1 MGAVEHRT
9 VCNRDCPDACGL
21 IATVED
27 GKLVAL
33 GGDPAHP
40 VTKGFLCYRTSRFP
54 EMQNGPLRLT
64 EPLLRRNGVL
74 APATWEEA
82 LGFVADRLLA
92 IRKESGPA
100 AILHYRSGGSLGIV
114 KSVVDLFFEAL
125 GPVSVKRGDIC
136 SGAGDAAQVI
146 DFGREEAHDVFD
158 VANARN
164 VILWGKNP
172 AVSNVHVQ
180 PVLREAKRKG
190 ARVLLV
196 DPIRHKSEK
205 LADRVILPRPGG
217 DFDLAMGVAARLF
230 EAGGI
235 DSAAPSYCDHFDE
248 FRALALSRTAAA
260 WAGAAGVAPDDVE
273 ALAAA
278 LAARPCSIQV
288 GWGMGRRMN
297 GAGIVRALDALG
309 AVTGNLGIPG
319 GGVFF
324 STVRRAPFDFS
335 FLSKSYPRTFPE
347 PLLGEAILAA
357 EDPPVRAV
365 WVTAGNPVAMLPDS
379 ATVARALE
387 TRELLVV
394 VDPFLTDTARRATVV
409 FPTTTLV
416 EDDDLLGSYGH
427 HFLGA
432 STPVVAP
439 PPGVLTDLEIVQALA
454 QVIDEKTGARDE
466 EKISLKVRGTAREWK
481 KRLLSRVEAAGVTL
495 EQLERASVRHPFAED
510 NPLRRSQVRDAIGQ
524 GEPDPHVAC
533 RAARRARVSAL
544 ALFELDRAV
553 AELAVGDPRA
563 GPHPRDVPPVRRAR
577 LRRRRSGP
585 PRERDRLDPRATAV
599 RPGATTGRR
608 DRPEGRQLR
617 PRELRER
624 ARESSPDRRRRG
636 RGVPRLPGPLR
647 EGLRLLEAAMAPDV
661 VGERLLR
668 RVLPDTE
675 RVERFV
681 NEDRRRLAPVLAG
694 DSGEDARAH
703 ADERVPGR
711 RPGRDSPPL
720 RARPVAALHEPQ
732 PHEVRR
738 RAPLPVREA
747 ASRRPPREVVQLLE
761 HRTARLR
768 AEALDRERAGRPEEA
783 RERPRGHDALG
794 E

>member
-1 MGAVEHRT
+1 MAALEHRT

-33 GGDPAHP
+33 GGDPSHP

-64 EPLLRRNGVL
+64 TPLIRKTGVL

-100 AILHYRSGGSLGIV
+100 AILHYRSGGSLGVV

-125 GPVSVKRGDIC
+125 GPVSGKRGDIC

-146 DFGREEAHDVFD
+146 DFGREEAHDIFD

-172 AVSNVHVQ
+172 AVSNVHLQ
-180 PVLREAKRKG
+180 PILREAKRKG
-190 ARVLLV
+190 ARILLV

-205 LADRVILPRPGG
+205 LADRTILPRPGG

-230 EAGGI
+230 ETGGI
-235 DSAAPSYCDHFDE
+235 DSAAPSYCDHFDA

-260 WAGAAGVAPDDVE
+260 WAGAAGVAPDDVD

-324 STVRRAPFDFS
+324 SAVRRAPFDFS
-335 FLSKSYPRTFPE
+335 FLSKSHPRTFPE

-357 EDPPVRAV
+357 QDPPIRAV

-387 TRELLVV
+387 TRELVVV

-427 HFLGA
+427 HWIGA

-439 PPGVLTDLEIVQALA
+439 PAGVLTDLEIVQALA
-454 QVIDEKTGARDE
+454 RAIDERTEEHE

-495 EQLERASVRHPFAED
+495 EQLERASVRHPFAEEVLFGD
-510 NPLRRSQVRDAIGQ
+510 RRFATPSGKVNLVHELPTAPPEEPAFPLWLFSNSTEQSQSSQWAMP
-524 GEPDPHVAC
+524 EPDLLHATCHPS
-533 RAARRARVSAL
+533 AAPGFADGEVIRLES
-544 ALFELDRAV
+544 
-553 AELAVGDPRA
+553 AVGAIRVRLRFDPAQR
-563 GPHPRDVPPVRRAR
+563 PDVVLVPKGGSFDRGNCANALVRAR
-577 LRRRRSGP
+577 LTDAG
-585 PRERDRLDPRATAV
+585 EGAAYLDCRV
-599 RPGATTGRR
+599 RFAK
-608 DRPEGRQLR
+608 
-617 PRELRER
+617 
-624 ARESSPDRRRRG
+624 A
-636 RGVPRLPGPLR
+636 
-647 EGLRLLEAAMAPDV
+647 
-661 VGERLLR
+661 
-668 RVLPDTE
+668 
-675 RVERFV
+675 
-681 NEDRRRLAPVLAG
+681 
-694 DSGEDARAH
+694 
-703 ADERVPGR
+703 
-711 RPGRDSPPL
+711 
-720 RARPVAALHEPQ
+720 
-732 PHEVRR
+732 
-738 RAPLPVREA
+738 
-747 ASRRPPREVVQLLE
+747 
-761 HRTARLR
+761 
-768 AEALDRERAGRPEEA
+768 
-783 RERPRGHDALG
+783 
-794 E
+794 